1 MSTRRV
7 FVAPVAEPVNGAWHD
22 LADFTERWELEIAAL
37 AAIKKTTVNNMA
49 EELDCSDLEGF
60 GALFTGQHYV
70 GTSEAW
76 DAHEWLTACE
86 AEGIS
91 EAVALAYAEN
101 TGKRFP
107 DPSDIADAY
116 LGEYDNV
123 QAYAESYVDES
134 GMLSGIDATVARYFD
149 YEAFARD
156 LVLGGEVWT
165 TDRKNGAVHIFR
177 NV

>member
-22 LADFTERWELEIAAL
+22 LADFAERWELEIAAL
-37 AAIKKTTVNNMA
+37 AAIEKTTANNMA

-60 GALFTGQHYV
+60 GALFTGQHYIS
-70 GTSEAW
+70 TSEAW
-76 DAHEWLTACE
+76 EAHEWLAACE

-101 TGKRFP
+101 TGERFP

-123 QAYAESYVDES
+123 QAYAESYVEES

-156 LVLGGEVWT
+156 LVLGGDVWT
-165 TDRKNGAVHIFR
+165 TDRKSGAVHIFR